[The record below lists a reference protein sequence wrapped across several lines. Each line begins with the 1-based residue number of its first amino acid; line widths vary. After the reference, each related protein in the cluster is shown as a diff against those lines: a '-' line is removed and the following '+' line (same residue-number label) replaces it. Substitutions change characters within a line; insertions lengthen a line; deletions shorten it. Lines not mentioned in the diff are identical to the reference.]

1 MPDRFFHLTDRGQR
15 RSSNQD
21 HAASVSLPGGY
32 ILLVVADGVG
42 GAGGGETASEETVNA
57 FVATMWADD
66 ITEPEVTLSK
76 ALGEANRRVRE
87 LQKTDARLSNMAT
100 TLVSALIHEDDAW
113 LISVGDSRGYRLR
126 DEMVEALT
134 QDDSWIAEQVRA
146 GAMTAE
152 EAAKSP
158 YQNVITRGVG
168 VEEDLQ
174 VERIVHEQLKEG
186 DVLFLCSDGLYRSVA
201 PEAIAKTL
209 LEKPLANKAAERL
222 IEMANEAGGPDNIS
236 IALYRHVRPVY
247 DEDAPT
253 IRM

>member
-1 MPDRFFHLTDRGQR
+1 M
-15 RSSNQD
+15 
-21 HAASVSLPGGY
+21 
-32 ILLVVADGVG
+32 
-42 GAGGGETASEETVNA
+42 
-57 FVATMWADD
+57 
-66 ITEPEVTLSK
+66 
-76 ALGEANRRVRE
+76 
-87 LQKTDARLSNMAT
+87 
-100 TLVSALIHEDDAW
+100 
-113 LISVGDSRGYRLR
+113 
-126 DEMVEALT
+126 MV
-134 QDDSWIAEQVRA
+134 
-146 GAMTAE
+146 E

-174 VERIVHEQLKEG
+174 VERITHEQLKEG

-201 PEAIAKTL
+201 PEAIAKTP

-253 IRM
+253 IKDAIIAWSSSRETEPGGSPWRARRFATV